1 MDPDL
6 DYLYGVSPVLNALAA
21 NKRAFSEIYVQE
33 VRGGNETDSGLQDGW
48 DGRALSGVTT
58 FPLPPVHAWGTP
70 SHVSSSSS
78 SS

>member
-33 VRGGNETDSGLQDGW
+33 VRGQGQWG
-48 DGRALSGVTT
+48 GRQRTGGMVDL
-58 FPLPPVHAWGTP
+58 
-70 SHVSSSSS
+70 
-78 SS
+78 